1 MGATSFG
8 HAGQRLSALLDDELD
23 DREALQVTRHLA
35 TCDECMDELE
45 DLRAARSALRGL
57 QAPPDPSVA
66 FMLQTVVLGE
76 PAAQEQHLV
85 RRVVL
90 AGSGVALL
98 GVLVVAFVLGADQGT
113 VVPPVDRFVVDH
125 VGSVEGGPMVTP
137 VGVQPSAQP

>member
-1 MGATSFG
+1 MGAIPFS
-8 HAGQRLSALLDDELD
+8 HAGERLSALLDDELD
-23 DREALQVTRHLA
+23 DRGALQVTRHLA
-35 TCDECMDELE
+35 VCDECMDELE

-57 QAPPDPSVA
+57 QAPDPGVA

-76 PAAQEQHLV
+76 PAPQEPHLV
-85 RRVVL
+85 RRVAL

-98 GVLVVAFVLGADQGT
+98 GVLVVAFVLGAEQGT

-125 VGSVEGGPMVTP
+125 VFSVEGGPMVTP